1 MPEQRLAR
9 TREVYQDQP
18 RYDGP
23 AWTYRPMVMEDGAT
37 MLLRFIT
44 PESMKEWVDAG
55 KV

>member
-1 MPEQRLAR
+1 MPDGRLSR
-9 TREVYQDQP
+9 TREAYQEPP

-23 AWTYRPMVMEDGAT
+23 TWTYRPIVTAEGAK